1 MVSKVAGQT
10 ACETPTDILLQLSGD
25 LDEISNISSE
35 RDDGS
40 QKRIVNKR
48 PSGDGIQVN
57 VQKDFK
63 VAGSSYHRC
72 LGCRRNQSEPWI
84 LVLSCS
90 NIS

>member
-63 VAGSSYHRC
+63 VEITSGKQLPPLPR
-72 LGCRRNQSEPWI
+72 LPSES
-84 LVLSCS
+84 V
-90 NIS
+90 